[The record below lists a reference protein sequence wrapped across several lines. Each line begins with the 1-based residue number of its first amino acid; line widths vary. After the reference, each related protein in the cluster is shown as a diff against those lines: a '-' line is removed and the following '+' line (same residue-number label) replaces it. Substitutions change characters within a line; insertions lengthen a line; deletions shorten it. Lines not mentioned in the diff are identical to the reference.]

1 MSIPHLST
9 ELALGTKPKS
19 DMKYTDEQKQ
29 LITAA
34 RLGDIET
41 IRALLERGDPIDC
54 QLKYGSSALMI
65 AASRGHEQVVR
76 LLAAHGAKVNRR
88 NKFGATAL
96 LEACE
101 KGHVDVI
108 RALVELGAD
117 INMPH
122 NNGNTVLLSAT
133 ARRDIKVIRTLLDLG
148 ANPDVVNFDGWNARR
163 WAESEANPALME
175 VFGISKKD
183 SKDKALA
190 PDQVESSGA
199 AGQETAPE
207 TKTTVVVAND
217 AFWIAL
223 MRAASVGD
231 VETVR
236 RLAEEGVEVN
246 GQSPNGTTP
255 LIAAVK
261 NGQAE
266 AAFELLELG
275 ADLSL
280 TDAEGLDA
288 MAWAQKKGQVLIVE
302 GLKERGTLWDEKS
315 EESTTSESSSADLS
329 RR

>member
-1 MSIPHLST
+1 
-9 ELALGTKPKS
+9 
-19 DMKYTDEQKQ
+19 MKYTDEQKQ

-34 RLGDIET
+34 RLGDVET
-41 IRALLERGDPIDC
+41 IRTLLDRGDGIDC
-54 QLKYGSSALMI
+54 ELKYGSSALMI
-65 AASRGHEQVVR
+65 AASRGNEEVVR
-76 LLAAHGAKVNRR
+76 LLAEHGAKVNRR

-101 KGHVDVI
+101 KGHLGVI

-122 NNGNTVLLSAT
+122 NNGSTVLLSAT
-133 ARRDIKVIRTLLDLG
+133 ARRDIKVIRVLLELG
-148 ANPDVVNFDGWNARR
+148 ADPDVLNFDGWNARR
-163 WAESEANPALME
+163 WAESDANPALME
-175 VFGISKKD
+175 LFGISKKD
-183 SKDKALA
+183 AKEKSAA
-190 PDQVESSGA
+190 QDQSESPEGA
-199 AGQETAPE
+199 AREGVPE
-207 TKTTVVVAND
+207 NKTTVVTVND

-231 VETVR
+231 VEAVR

-266 AAFELLELG
+266 AVFELLELG

-288 MAWAQKKGQVLIVE
+288 MAWAQRKGQALIIE
-302 GLKERGTLWDEKS
+302 GLKERETFWDGKPQ
-315 EESTTSESSSADLS
+315 ESTTPNLDSPDLS

>member
-1 MSIPHLST
+1 
-9 ELALGTKPKS
+9 
-19 DMKYTDEQKQ
+19 MKYTDEQKQ

-34 RLGDIET
+34 RLGDVET
-41 IRALLERGDPIDC
+41 IQALLERGDPIDC

-101 KGHVDVI
+101 KGHLQVI

-133 ARRDIKVIRTLLDLG
+133 ARRDIRVIRALLELG
-148 ANPDVVNFDGWNARR
+148 ASPDVVNFDGWNARR

-175 VFGISKKD
+175 VFGISKRE
-183 SKDKALA
+183 SKDKNV
-190 PDQVESSGA
+190 PHDHVESPDA
-199 AGQETAPE
+199 TGQETVSE
-207 TKTTVVVAND
+207 TKTSIVVAND

-261 NGQAE
+261 NGQAQT
-266 AAFELLELG
+266 AFELLELG

-288 MAWAQKKGQVLIVE
+288 MAWAQKKGQALIVE
-302 GLKERGTLWDEKS
+302 GLKERGILWDQKS
-315 EESTTSESSSADLS
+315 EESTTPRGSSAEVS